1 MSVNNKECVVCNQVY
16 PEEYFYSAGVKK
28 GKSYKRRKCKHCFM
42 STKKHR
48 RYFNRDWVADY
59 KSKLSCKKCGYSKET
74 HSSFK
79 VQALQFHH
87 HENNKSFEISNGVQR
102 GMSIDKIKKEI
113 NKCEVL
119 CSRCHA
125 ESHF

>member
-48 RYFNRDWVADY
+48 RYFNRDWVAD
-59 KSKLSCKKCGYSKET
+59 
-74 HSSFK
+74 SSFK

-102 GMSIDKIKKEI
+102 GMSIEKIKKEI

>member
-1 MSVNNKECVVCNQVY
+1 
-16 PEEYFYSAGVKK
+16 
-28 GKSYKRRKCKHCFM
+28 M

-74 HSSFK
+74 HPSFK

-102 GMSIDKIKKEI
+102 GMSIEKIKKEI